1 MAISYSISSDSSRYL
16 VPSGD
21 SEIDVVNNMAWTL
34 TPQSARTYVPYA
46 YLKEYQ
52 MTKGQLIASILYY
65 ARLYQNNGLNFLDAS
80 DPAEVYKYKY
90 YAKETGFSYKFP
102 YFNIKKH
109 SRTTDFGYEDGQSP
123 FSGIHS
129 MGQSISQFGGYRSM
143 TGGLREFIGTYA
155 GLVPTIISAGIGLA
169 NTLLPGKIEFEHP
182 QSWTGTS
189 EGTYSI
195 NFDLFNSGTVAD
207 IENNRNLAYILA
219 YQNSPSR
226 RTFAIVDPTVI
237 YSLYIPDVV
246 SMPACYMNNVEITNL
261 GNTRM
266 YNIGGIERV
275 VPEAYRFA
283 LSITPLL
290 MPTRNIMQGLDSGEL
305 VETIASESQANSII
319 NSFQNNSL
327 QNGVDYSNGT
337 GFFSNVA

>member
-16 VPSGD
+16 VPTGD
-21 SEIDVVNNMAWTL
+21 SEIDVVNNMAWTI
-34 TPQSARTYVPYA
+34 TPQVARSYVPYA

-52 MTKGQLIASILYY
+52 MTTGQLIASILYY
-65 ARLYQNNGLNFLDAS
+65 ARLYQSNGLNFLDAS

-123 FSGIHS
+123 FSGIHT

-143 TGGLREFIGTYA
+143 TGGIREFIGTYA

-189 EGTYSI
+189 EGAYNI
-195 NFDLFNSGTVAD
+195 NFDLFNSGTVED

-266 YNIGGIERV
+266 YNIGGLDRV

-305 VETIASESQANSII
+305 VETIASESEADAVIKT
-319 NSFQNNSL
+319 FQNNATKS
-327 QNGVDYSNGT
+327 GVDYSVNNSV
-337 GFFSNVA
+337 SNLA